1 MPNSSPLTLTLSRQP
16 ILLYYFGA
24 TPTLTRSVALH
35 NLQQYLY
42 AS

>member
-1 MPNSSPLTLTLSRQP
+1 MPNSSPLTLTLSCQ

-35 NLQQYLY
+35 NLHQYLY